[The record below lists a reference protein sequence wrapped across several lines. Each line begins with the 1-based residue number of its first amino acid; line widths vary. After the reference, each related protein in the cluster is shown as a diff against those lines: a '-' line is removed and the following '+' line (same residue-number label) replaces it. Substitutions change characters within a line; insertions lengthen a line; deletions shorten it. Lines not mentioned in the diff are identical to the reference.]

1 MRLERKT
8 EPDAVAQMKR
18 VALRLFAD
26 RGVDG
31 VTVREIALAAGQK
44 NHAAVGY
51 HFGSKDGLVREL
63 VVEGAAAIDRL
74 RNAMLDGMEAQG
86 GPRSVHEV
94 VEALVRPSIT
104 PESEGGPDAAY
115 VSFVVM
121 LSMSHRETF
130 MDALADRWNSGYRRC
145 LEHLRR
151 LIPSMPAAAQNQ
163 RLLFM
168 GAYLGSVLAMRA
180 RALTDTRRTHPT
192 WSADASLRHLEATIT
207 ALLETPL
214 DRDLRDSLEP
224 AQGRAAR
231 MSDPA
236 PLGLVT

>member
-1 MRLERKT
+1 MRLDRKP
-8 EPDAVAQMKR
+8 EPEAVAQMKR
-18 VALRLFAD
+18 VALRLFAE

-51 HFGSKDGLVREL
+51 HFGSKEGLVREL
-63 VVEGAAAIDRL
+63 VVDGAVAIDRL
-74 RNAMLDGMEAQG
+74 RNSMLDEMEAKG
-86 GPRSVHEV
+86 GPRSVRDV

-104 PESEGGPDAAY
+104 PESEGGPDPAY

-121 LSMSHRETF
+121 LSMTHRELF

-151 LIPSMPAAAQNQ
+151 LIPAMPAGVQNQ

-180 RALTDTRRTHPT
+180 RALADTRRSHPT
-192 WSADASLRHLEATIT
+192 WSAETSLRHLESTLA
-207 ALLETPL
+207 AMLEAPL
-214 DRDLRDSLEP
+214 DRALRDGLEP
-224 AQGRAAR
+224 ARGRANR
-231 MSDPA
+231 SPDPV

>member
-1 MRLERKT
+1 MRLDRKIQP
-8 EPDAVAQMKR
+8 EAVAQMKR

-51 HFGSKDGLVREL
+51 HFGSKEGLVREL
-63 VVEGAAAIDRL
+63 VVDGAAAIDRL
-74 RNAMLDGMEAQG
+74 RNAMLDEMEARG
-86 GPRSVHEV
+86 GPRSARELA
-94 VEALVRPSIT
+94 EALVRPSIA
-104 PESEGGPDAAY
+104 PESEGGPDPAY

-121 LSMSHRETF
+121 LSMTHRDLF
-130 MDALADRWNSGYRRC
+130 MDALAERWNSGYRRC

-151 LIPSMPAAAQNQ
+151 LMPAMPGAVQNQ

-180 RALTDTRRTHPT
+180 RALADTRRAHPT
-192 WSADASLRHLEATIT
+192 WSAETSLRHLEATI
-207 ALLETPL
+207 AAMLEAPL
-214 DRDLRDSLEP
+214 DRSLRSGFEPSKGRAKRQPEP
-224 AQGRAAR
+224 AT
-231 MSDPA
+231 
-236 PLGLVT
+236 LGLVP